1 MILKIYAQPLWRVF
15 VEIPLCTLI
24 WAGLFAATAKRRP
37 KLWRAA
43 NLCLLALSVF
53 GVILTTML
61 RRSAGEYGLI
71 LTPGY
76 FLQEAKIEPQIY
88 RSLLMNVLLFTPF
101 GMGLSAVL
109 QTKMRP
115 WRSVLLTVI
124 IALAFSIAVEATQ
137 YFAGLGRAETD
148 DVLANSLG
156 AFIGALHVPIGAALM
171 KRITGRNQ

>member
-1 MILKIYAQPLWRVF
+1 MIIKIYTQPFWRVGA
-15 VEIPLCTLI
+15 EILLAFLLWAVLSAVLSKRKPKI
-24 WAGLFAATAKRRP
+24 WRIL
-37 KLWRAA
+37 
-43 NLCLLALSVF
+43 NLCILAVSVF
-53 GVILTTML
+53 SVAYMTML
-61 RRSAGEYGLI
+61 RRSAGEHELI
-71 LTPGY
+71 LIPGY
-76 FLQEAKIEPQIY
+76 FLKEGRQLHEIY

-137 YFAGLGRAETD
+137 YYAKLGRAETD

-171 KRITGRNQ
+171 KRSAGRNK